1 MNGPSNK
8 DPGVLVHV
16 RASQTA
22 FKFFLVAALGSNG
35 ALGLYNFFVPG
46 CERSPEALQ
55 CKQDL
60 ADARRNAN
68 RYLDALARYEERRP
82 GKPGIQPLEKWSSE
96 PPYIVHP
103 TLETLR

>member
-16 RASQTA
+16 RASQKA
-22 FKFFLVAALGSNG
+22 FQFFLVAALGGNG

-46 CERSPEALQ
+46 CERSPETLQ

-68 RYLDALARYEERRP
+68 RYLDALARYEKRKP
-82 GKPGIQPLEKWSSE
+82 FKPGIQPMEEWLGE
-96 PPYIVHP
+96 PANVVHP